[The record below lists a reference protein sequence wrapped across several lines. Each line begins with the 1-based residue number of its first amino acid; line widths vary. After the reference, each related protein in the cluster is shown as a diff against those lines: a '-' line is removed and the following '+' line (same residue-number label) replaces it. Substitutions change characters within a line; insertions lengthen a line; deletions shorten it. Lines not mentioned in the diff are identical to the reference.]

1 MVYNANKFVDKNNM
15 EILNVEDDYQALEV
29 EFKEL
34 FYPSHLISNE
44 DALKLGQ
51 EDINDLLT
59 QFNFSSFVIVR
70 FIMLLISLSFFKKI
84 TTSFHFNECY

>member
-1 MVYNANKFVDKNNM
+1 MYYRGRVMVYNANKFVDKNNM

-44 DALKLGQ
+44 DALK
-51 EDINDLLT
+51 
-59 QFNFSSFVIVR
+59 
-70 FIMLLISLSFFKKI
+70 
-84 TTSFHFNECY
+84 